1 MSPRLN
7 KINFLILA
15 LGVISL
21 LFFAIPQ
28 AKANCGWVLNN
39 SCSDLGEGFAE
50 KTGSETSLCDGTP
63 TVNGSTKKCCCGP
76 DTKGCCL
83 KLQDGNTTT
92 DDLTLEQCR
101 TIDYATTTF
110 FPGKEAKGNKCDAL
124 SGETSEGPPEPS
136 PIKSPILQVS
146 IPGFGKFSNVTC
158 DDPEQPCQ
166 FPWIAEYIEAI
177 YNYGLGIIG
186 ILSVIVMMIGGVI
199 RLTAAGN
206 NQQVSRGNSYIKNAI
221 LGLVFTFCSYSI
233 LYLVNPNLTIFKP
246 IGISYIDPILL
257 EEIKDADNNHDL
269 AAEPLNMSSNGPIG
283 ASGVTCKESERIDVP
298 SDVNGLGILDQSGQ
312 KACPDAINS
321 LKKAAQCMKGK
332 NPNYIIRISS
342 ASRTLEKQKIEYA
355 KDAKNACNPY
365 NGNCPHMSGVAFDAW
380 GCTKG
385 EGGSCKHANIQSI
398 LQDCMKQSGL
408 CILSSECW
416 HFENPQFSRACGT
429 TKNYNGKYCSSLCLE
444 AGGQWNSGTRRC
456 SL

>member
-1 MSPRLN
+1 M
-7 KINFLILA
+7 
-15 LGVISL
+15 
-21 LFFAIPQ
+21 
-28 AKANCGWVLNN
+28 
-39 SCSDLGEGFAE
+39 
-50 KTGSETSLCDGTP
+50 
-63 TVNGSTKKCCCGP
+63 
-76 DTKGCCL
+76 
-83 KLQDGNTTT
+83 
-92 DDLTLEQCR
+92 TLEQCR

-246 IGISYIDPILL
+246 IGLRYQSTIGLS
-257 EEIKDADNNHDL
+257 EIEQAIANHGLPPESGLL
-269 AAEPLNMSSNGPIG
+269 AASCSQ
-283 ASGVTCKESERIDVP
+283 SEWIPVP
-298 SDVNGLGILDQSGQ
+298 NDKDLGIWAPKPERS
-312 KACPDAINS
+312 CPDSIAA
-321 LKKAAQCMKGK
+321 LKAAAQCMKAK
-332 NPNYIIRISS
+332 NSDYIIRVSD
-342 ASRTLEKQKIEYA
+342 ASRTIEEQRILY
-355 KDAKNACNPY
+355 KRYLNGGNLACNPK
-365 NGNCPHMSGVAFDAW
+365 NGPTGCPHTGGQAFDAF
-380 GCTKG
+380 GCFKNDENGCKSIALQKELHECMFRAGFCLLTK
-385 EGGSCKHANIQSI
+385 
-398 LQDCMKQSGL
+398 
-408 CILSSECW
+408 ECW
-416 HFENPQFSRACGT
+416 HFENPQLSRACE
-429 TKNYNGKYCSSLCLE
+429 KVSNFNG
-444 AGGQWNSGTRRC
+444 GGDCPSK
-456 SL
+456 

>member
-1 MSPRLN
+1 MTILTQ
-7 KINFLILA
+7 KINIFIIS

-21 LFFAIPQ
+21 LFFAIPP
-28 AKANCGWVLNN
+28 AKANCAWVLNN

-76 DTKGCCL
+76 EVKACCL
-83 KLQDGNTTT
+83 KVQGGSTTAEQ
-92 DDLTLEQCR
+92 LTLEQCR

-110 FPGKEAKGNKCDAL
+110 YSDKKAENITCVAL
-124 SGETSEGPPEPS
+124 SGESSEGPPEPS
-136 PIKSPILQVS
+136 PIKAPTLQVS
-146 IPGFGKFSNVTC
+146 IPGFGNFSEVTC

-199 RLTAAGN
+199 RLTSAGN
-206 NQQVSRGNSYIKNAI
+206 NQQISRGNSYIKSAI

-246 IGISYIDPILL
+246 INTSYLKQTLL
-257 EEIKDADNNHDL
+257 EEIKDADHNHDL
-269 AAEPLNMSSNGPIG
+269 TPEPLNISSSGLIG
-283 ASGVTCKESERIDVP
+283 ASGSTCKESERINVP
-298 SDVNGLGILDQSGQ
+298 NDVNGLGILDQSGQ

-321 LKKAAQCMKGK
+321 LKKAAQCMKRK
-332 NPNYIIRISS
+332 NANYIIRVAS
-342 ASRTLEKQKIEYA
+342 ASRTLQRQKELYA
-355 KDAKNACNPY
+355 EDSSNACNPY
-365 NGNCPHMSGVAFDAW
+365 RGNCPHTSGVAFDAW
-380 GCTKG
+380 GCLKS
-385 EGGSCKHANIQSI
+385 EGGSCKHRDIQSI
-398 LQDCMKQSGL
+398 LQDCMMESGFCL
-408 CILSSECW
+408 LSSECW

-429 TKNYNGKYCSSLCLE
+429 TKNFKGKWC
-444 AGGQWNSGTRRC
+444 RI
-456 SL
+456 